1 MQSIIKKKIVNLK
14 THHIH
19 ATSWMNLKN
28 ILLNKSQSQK
38 TTKDSI
44 YKIQNKQIFR
54 KKQISFNLQWG
65 RTGGE
70 EIGSD
75 WK

>member
-1 MQSIIKKKIVNLK
+1 
-14 THHIH
+14 
-19 ATSWMNLKN
+19 MNLKN

>member
-38 TTKDSI
+38 TTKDPI
-44 YKIQNKQIFR
+44 YKIQNRQIFR
-54 KKQISFNLQWG
+54 KKQVSFNPQWG
-65 RTGGE
+65 LTGGE

-75 WK
+75 